1 MSKFMLRFLSSDYLE
16 KGAFF
21 KGKFSDFF
29 SNFHTLAR
37 KMANILTIF
46 FFNMLIGHVDSTC

>member
-46 FFNMLIGHVDSTC
+46 FLCVDWTC